1 MAKLKIRKPAA
12 FAAHF
17 PVRQA
22 AGAFAL
28 LFLAL
33 PFSATAATPL
43 EIWPAVPDGHVE
55 QASRLL
61 SPPLTGNR
69 DGRPTSGEGSEG
81 LPKALQPAVRFQK
94 VFLKILAGG
103 KPAGW
108 RAEMESFCTGPAD
121 TPLVAG
127 LCEIARVWIAR
138 AQMEEI
144 DALLHDYYRRNIRFP
159 ATLAELGQLPPSL
172 QKDPWGG
179 AWSYTPLAPRGFS
192 KLVAQ
197 RYQLGPARFPKLAT
211 LAEAIRDR
219 QPPAHVW
226 EITPRDAG
234 GNTALEFHAAQSTA
248 VIQPGGEIEGC
259 RLLFIGDKWAL
270 MAGTDQLF
278 AVGF

>member
-1 MAKLKIRKPAA
+1 MRLPTS
-12 FAAHF
+12 
-17 PVRQA
+17 
-22 AGAFAL
+22 AFAL

-33 PFSATAATPL
+33 PFSALAATPL
-43 EIWPAVPDGHVE
+43 EIWPDVPTASDVE

-61 SPPLTGNR
+61 SASTGNR
-69 DGRPTSGEGSEG
+69 DGRPTSGEGAES

-94 VFLKILAGG
+94 LFMKILAGE
-103 KPAGW
+103 KSSAW
-108 RAEMESFCTGPAD
+108 RADMEDFCKQAAD
-121 TPLVAG
+121 TPVAAG
-127 LCEIARVWIAR
+127 LRDVARVWIAR

-159 ATLAELGQLPPSL
+159 AKLAELGPLPPSL
-172 QKDPWGG
+172 QTDPWGE
-179 AWSYTPLAPRGFS
+179 AWSYSPTAPQGFS
-192 KLVAQ
+192 KLAGQ
-197 RYQLGPARFPKLAT
+197 RYQLGTARFPKLAT

-219 QPPAHVW
+219 QPAHVW

-248 VIQPGGEIEGC
+248 VIQPGGAIEGC

>member
-1 MAKLKIRKPAA
+1 MRSPTS
-12 FAAHF
+12 
-17 PVRQA
+17 
-22 AGAFAL
+22 AFAL

-33 PFSATAATPL
+33 SFSALAATPL
-43 EIWPAVPDGHVE
+43 EIWPDVPTASDVE

-61 SPPLTGNR
+61 SSSTGNR
-69 DGRPTSGEGSEG
+69 DGRPTSGAGS
-81 LPKALQPAVRFQK
+81 LPKAVQPAVRFQK
-94 VFLKILAGG
+94 LFMKILAGE
-103 KPAGW
+103 KASAW
-108 RAEMESFCTGPAD
+108 RADMESFCNQAAD
-121 TPLVAG
+121 TPVGAG
-127 LCEIARVWIAR
+127 LREVARAWIAR

-144 DALLHDYYRRNIRFP
+144 DALLRDYYRRNIRFP
-159 ATLAELGQLPPSL
+159 AKLAELGALPPAL
-172 QKDPWGG
+172 QKDPWGE
-179 AWSYTPLAPRGFS
+179 AWSYSPTAPQGFS
-192 KLVAQ
+192 KLAGQ
-197 RYQLGPARFPKLAT
+197 RYQLGPARFPKLAP